1 MEGGEAEG
9 GAGQLQ
15 QGVLTVR
22 QGAQDTQLT
31 LRDTGQQG
39 EVEGER
45 GRVGETVDGDLLVL
59 GAGQAGQVHSVMEG
73 RSESIAEE

>member
-15 QGVLTVR
+15 QGVLTVGE
-22 QGAQDTQLT
+22 GAQDTQLT

-45 GRVGETVDGDLLVL
+45 GSSHDGTSASFYCLLCV
-59 GAGQAGQVHSVMEG
+59 
-73 RSESIAEE
+73 